1 MRIIYQNSEGGCSV
15 VVPAPDSGLTI
26 EEVIAKC
33 VPAGTPH
40 KVVPVNEVP
49 SDRTYRN
56 AWAADVV
63 NGKVTHDMVKARE
76 IHKGHMRTARTPLLA
91 ALDVAY
97 IKADEKGPSGAAEK
111 AQIAAEKAQ
120 IAAQKAVLRDCTKL
134 PAIDAA
140 ATIDDLRAV
149 WIPELGPNPNL

>member
-1 MRIIYQNSEGGCSV
+1 MRYVYINYEGGVSV
-15 VVPAPDSGLTI
+15 VIPAPGSSFDQVQSALPKDRPWS
-26 EEVIAKC
+26 E
-33 VPAGTPH
+33 
-40 KVVPVNEVP
+40 VPVEQVP

-56 AWAADVV
+56 AWVFDHDAKAFS
-63 NGKVTHDMVKARE
+63 HDMPKARE
-76 IHKGHMRTARTPLLA
+76 IHKGFMRTARTPLLA

-120 IAAQKAVLRDCTKL
+120 IAAKKAVLRDCTKL